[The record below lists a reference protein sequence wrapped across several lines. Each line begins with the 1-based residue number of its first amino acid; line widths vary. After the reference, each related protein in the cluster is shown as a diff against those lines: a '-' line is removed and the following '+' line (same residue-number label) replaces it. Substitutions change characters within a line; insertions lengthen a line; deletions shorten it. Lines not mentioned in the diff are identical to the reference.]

1 MARSRYVLAT
11 GHPRRTEG
19 LQRPWRAVLYQP
31 SPRYRLFRVVFKE
44 EINGVWEWTAR
55 SAPTEDAARKIFAQ
69 VERAL
74 DDRTVSPA
82 RARVQKERTCNALGD
97 LYLED
102 SRARGKAVR
111 TVEQRESRLRAHIR
125 PTLGDLPVGQ
135 WRVSHSR
142 QVIAAA
148 RDGGVKSVAYLGD
161 IRQDMAA
168 MRKLA
173 WREGWLP
180 RDHDPL
186 DGLSLPRQQQLQGA
200 GRGYVPPELR
210 PERRQ
215 VDAMAAAADELT
227 GSGPV
232 EVRRLPLFGLQIRV
246 AAYGGLRLGEQLGL
260 RAIDVHFDRGV
271 VSVNGSW
278 TQPRALDSD
287 PFRGPVKNGVL
298 HDAPLPRSVLD
309 KLLPRCAVLLGLP
322 DAATTA
328 HVARAQIAERVRRGK
343 LAASPDRWWEVDVEP
358 ADEVWLFIDT
368 ETRLPARTELLNDR
382 WHRVRRS
389 LARSDPDNDWPAF
402 VPYRNLRHHAASFWH
417 DELHREWADV
427 AAWLGDQ
434 LTTVISHYVRSGA
447 DALADVAVQLQDY

>member
-1 MARSRYVLAT
+1 MAHSRYVLAT
-11 GHPRRTEG
+11 GHPRRVEG
-19 LQRPWRAVLYQP
+19 AKKPWRAVLYKP
-31 SPRYRLFRVVFKE
+31 SPKYRLFRVVFKE
-44 EINGVWEWTAR
+44 ENDGAWEWTAR
-55 SAPTEDAARKIFAQ
+55 SAPTEQEARKIFAQ

-82 RARVQKERTCNALGD
+82 RARVQKERTVNALAD

-111 TVEQRESRLRAHIR
+111 TIEQRESKLRAHIR
-125 PTLGDLPVGQ
+125 PTLGDLPVSQ

-142 QVIAAA
+142 QVISAA
-148 RDGGVKSVAYLGD
+148 RERGVKSVAYLGD

-186 DGLSLPRQQQLQGA
+186 DGLYLPRQQQLQGA

-215 VDAMAAAADELT
+215 VEAMAAAADELT
-227 GSGPV
+227 RSGPA
-232 EVRRLPLFGLQIRV
+232 EVRRLALLGVQIRV
-246 AAYGGLRLGEQLGL
+246 AAYGGLRLGEQLAL
-260 RAIDVHFDRGV
+260 RAIDVFFDRGV

-298 HDAPLPRSVLD
+298 HDVPLPRSVLD
-309 KLLPRCAVLLGLP
+309 ELLPRCAVLLGLP
-322 DAATTA
+322 ETA
-328 HVARAQIAERVRRGK
+328 STAQVAHAQIAERVRRGK

-358 ADEVWLFIDT
+358 ANELWLFTDA
-368 ETRLPARTELLNDR
+368 ETGLPSRTELLNDR
-382 WHRVRRS
+382 WHRVRRW
-389 LARSDPDNDWPAF
+389 LAGNDPYNAWPSF

-447 DALADVAVQLQDY
+447 DALADVAVQLEAY